1 MDISAIRA
9 RSTFEGSC
17 AMPSCQGG
25 IVSYDMF
32 SHNCKCNERTHPV
45 LFVRVTRF
53 REERSSLPY
62 LSARDVF
69 YFSSFFTTS
78 GFSLCD

>member
-45 LFVRVTRF
+45 LFVRV
-53 REERSSLPY
+53 
-62 LSARDVF
+62 
-69 YFSSFFTTS
+69 
-78 GFSLCD
+78 